1 MLTICDT
8 KHTRPNMVISTAAKS
23 MEIINSYSKNM
34 IHYLICIHE
43 FCDPL
48 NKWPGSLR
56 VV

>member
-1 MLTICDT
+1 MS
-8 KHTRPNMVISTAAKS
+8 KHGDSAAAKS

-34 IHYLICIHE
+34 THYLICIHE
-43 FCDPL
+43 FCDLL